1 MQRTI
6 EPGTSKSDN
15 QTFTFKIAGKGYN
28 LKTKKCPSC
37 NIDYLFISEK
47 HRLGCSFCYFAFR
60 KEMLYVFEYKQDNN
74 YKHVGKIPKK
84 YDNPVML
91 FVNDLIDEK

>member
-1 MQRTI
+1 M
-6 EPGTSKSDN
+6 
-15 QTFTFKIAGKGYN
+15 
-28 LKTKKCPSC
+28 KTKKCPSC

-91 FVNDLIDEK
+91 FVNDLIDEKIKNENVKKDLKDKMQINASIGEQL

>member
-1 MQRTI
+1 
-6 EPGTSKSDN
+6 
-15 QTFTFKIAGKGYN
+15 
-28 LKTKKCPSC
+28 LKNKKCPSC
-37 NIDYLFISEK
+37 NIDYSFISEK

-84 YDNPVML
+84 YDNPVVL
-91 FVNDLIDEK
+91 FVNDLIDEKIKNENVKKDLKDKMQINASIGEQL